1 MSANF
6 PEDAS
11 RPLVSPPL
19 SADERTLYDHPTS
32 DDERYDDGRPSGEL
46 SAGDHDILES
56 EDERERLL
64 TQKQEGISGLFSKKK
79 GVVIGKPEE
88 RRFKNG
94 KRIIDRK
101 RAQTEEESSLMY
113 EMEEGVGA
121 SRSNLSRNSSESD
134 KQRLLATKI
143 HRKVCLIIHITAC
156 KR

>member
-1 MSANF
+1 MSPDSNK
-6 PEDAS
+6 EAS
-11 RPLVSPPL
+11 QPLISPSF
-19 SADERTLYDHPTS
+19 SADERTLYATS

-64 TQKQEGISGLFSKKK
+64 TQKQEGISGLFSKKN

-88 RRFKNG
+88 RKFRNG

-101 RAQTEEESSLMY
+101 RAQTEEESMLMY

-121 SRSNLSRNSSESD
+121 SGSSLSRDESESD

-143 HRKVCLIIHITAC
+143 HRKVSSNFHTMTY